1 MNAIIERQK
10 RMLEATL
17 GRVAGVSVEI
27 TFYKHNAIS
36 LLWDGSLEQPFSR
49 LQKYF
54 SGKLEGEY
62 YDTEDD
68 FSVCYLQLN

>member
-36 LLWDGSLEQPFSR
+36 LLWDGKLETAFSR

-54 SGKLEGEY
+54 NGKLEGEY

-68 FSVCYLQLN
+68 FSVCYLKLA